1 MRITL
6 ITTILRNCT
15 RVQLEAAYH
24 YTADHLHI
32 PPGALT
38 DEVAVA
44 YVSAHFKQGVYLSW
58 EGFVDMLEADK
69 R

>member
-1 MRITL
+1 M

-15 RVQLEAAYH
+15 REQLEAAYH

-32 PPGALT
+32 PVGELT
-38 DEVAVA
+38 DTVAVA
-44 YVSAHFKQGVYLSW
+44 YIVQHFEQGDY
-58 EGFVDMLEADK
+58 EGWNGFIEMRESDA